1 MDANK
6 LKGQAKELTGSLR
19 ELGTKK
25 EQKYKEKTKL
35 DGVLNKLIKEAID
48 LKTRKKEIEKE
59 LASLKSERNKKNRG
73 VREGLIKL
81 KGLKVQ
87 HQKNKKRLPKIS
99 KSKILAEIQQL
110 DYQVQTGAVSIAKE
124 KSIMTKIKSLKK
136 TINEYEIS
144 NTLPDEFKKIKNET
158 KGIKVEAD
166 KIHDKIQELAKES
179 SQIFERLTEL
189 SSEIAKIKRQ
199 KNVAKLVLNGLKDQI
214 NVLNAKLGGVLRDMS
229 KLPVSAT
236 KSALDL
242 FKRSEDK
249 NKLNVKEALKK
260 GKKLSKDD
268 ILKLQKGLMKK

>member
-59 LASLKSERNKKNRG
+59 LASLKSERNKKNKG
-73 VREGLIKL
+73 VREGLTKL
-81 KGLKVQ
+81 KQLKAQ
-87 HQKNKKRLPKIS
+87 HQKNKKRVPKIS

-110 DYQVQTGAVSIAKE
+110 EFQIETSAFSIAKE
-124 KSIMTKIKSLKK
+124 KGIMTKIKSLKK
-136 TINEYEIS
+136 TINEYEAS
-144 NTLPDEFKKIKNET
+144 NAPPVEFKRIQSET
-158 KGIKVEAD
+158 KEIKRSAD
-166 KIHDKIQELAKES
+166 KIHDKIQEFAKES

-189 SSEIAKIKRQ
+189 SSEITKIKRE

-229 KLPVSAT
+229 KLPASAT
-236 KSALDL
+236 KSALDI
-242 FKRSEDK
+242 FGRGNKRNEI
-249 NKLNVKEALKK
+249 NIKEALKK